1 MLLPPLALPHPPALP
16 HHHRRAHPL
25 APATPGLA
33 LLNHIDKSFINI
45 LSMLFASLFLPVR
58 VYALIALA
66 CAMRAAARPRAR
78 TAARIPRVC
87 DATRAGLWQNHA
99 EERQSDADDEEEL
112 EDFYEEQR
120 RAAIRQHIA
129 RT

>member
-16 HHHRRAHPL
+16 HHHQRAHPL

-99 EERQSDADDEEEL
+99 EDQQLDAGEEER
-112 EDFYEEQR
+112 EHFDDEQR